1 MTIYKLY
8 LVSVYDNQRNKI
20 LMGKARTR
28 KGIGRIIYRLKEE
41 FGYGWVPY
49 TRGWE
54 NNEYEVVDFG
64 CHSHLFFIKKEVI

>member
-1 MTIYKLY
+1 MMVYKLY

-28 KGIGRIIYRLKEE
+28 KGIGRIIYKLKEE

-49 TRGWE
+49 TRGWK
-54 NNEYEVVDFG
+54 NDEYEVVDFG
-64 CHSHLFFIKKEVI
+64 CHSHLFLIKKEVI